1 MQQTCFTSSFVSQGK
16 LCQLVARCFSFIT
29 PVTSCFNFVDFSV
42 RLNLADDVCEVL
54 HTVLEPISFKADV
67 RVAMK
72 PIVSDTKMDVSGHL
86 EKVKVRKSF
95 MQ

>member
-1 MQQTCFTSSFVSQGK
+1 MRFFV
-16 LCQLVARCFSFIT
+16 LFF
-29 PVTSCFNFVDFSV
+29 VTFDKNLVDFSV

-67 RVAMK
+67 RIAMK
-72 PIVSDTKMDVSGHL
+72 PIVSETRLDVSGHL

-95 MQ
+95 MQWS